1 MAARPKTQKTLED
14 LFYETLKDIH
24 FAEKQILRALPKMA
38 KAADSE
44 DLRKAFETHRDET
57 EGQIERLVQIFELIE
72 KPARTK
78 TCDAVLGIVEE
89 GPGVNFQQVAQL
101 SHSFVSSPAPVTR
114 RIRGRRSSTEETARG
129 CSTPSWRSFWPIR
142 PSVCPSWCG

>member
-1 MAARPKTQKTLED
+1 MVAYQTHPPDTPNGVACFGPALDRGLSAVDRMNRVSTKEGAMAARPKTQKTLED

-57 EGQIERLVQIFELIE
+57 EGQIERLVQILELIE

-89 GPGVNFQQVAQL
+89 G
-101 SHSFVSSPAPVTR
+101 
-114 RIRGRRSSTEETARG
+114 RSE
-129 CSTPSWRSFWPIR
+129 
-142 PSVCPSWCG
+142 

>member
-89 GPGVNFQQVAQL
+89 GKEVMEDFEGSEALDAGLLAGAQAVL
-101 SHSFVSSPAPVTR
+101 AAWAAGCCR
-114 RIRGRRSSTEETARG
+114 AAR
-129 CSTPSWRSFWPIR
+129 
-142 PSVCPSWCG
+142 

>member
-38 KAADSE
+38 NAADSE

-78 TCDAVLGIVEE
+78 PCNAALCTDEAGKEATEHFE
-89 GPGVNFQQVAQL
+89 G
-101 SHSFVSSPAPVTR
+101 
-114 RIRGRRSSTEETARG
+114 
-129 CSTPSWRSFWPIR
+129 
-142 PSVCPSWCG
+142 